1 MANVHCQSC
10 GRTYDYEKYGCCPNC
25 GAYNRRPRRE
35 WVDVDGT
42 VHHGA
47 RKQEKVCY
55 EKKTCYEEKVC
66 FEEQARPARKKN
78 PLRQLEQELHK
89 AERTV
94 RQAAPR
100 KSHASGKEKAS
111 GVIFMAVFII
121 SMLSALLPSM
131 IRSCQAK
138 IDEGGHGVTVTPA
151 QEEIPAEPA
160 EVYYLSQGESFQ
172 WYGEDGM
179 GVGL

>member
-1 MANVHCQSC
+1 MRNTAAAPTAALTTADP
-10 GRTYDYEKYGCCPNC
+10 GG
-25 GAYNRRPRRE
+25 
-35 WVDVDGT
+35 
-42 VHHGA
+42 
-47 RKQEKVCY
+47 
-55 EKKTCYEEKVC
+55 EKVC
-66 FEEQARPARKKN
+66 FEEQARPAKKKN

-121 SMLSALLPSM
+121 SMLSVMLPSM

-151 QEEIPAEPA
+151 QEEAMKIGSMCGWDVPGADPDHC
-160 EVYYLSQGESFQ
+160 VDIVQRRG
-172 WYGEDGM
+172 GM
-179 GVGL
+179 ELG

>member
-1 MANVHCQSC
+1 MRN
-10 GRTYDYEKYGCCPNC
+10 T
-25 GAYNRRPRRE
+25 
-35 WVDVDGT
+35 
-42 VHHGA
+42 
-47 RKQEKVCY
+47 
-55 EKKTCYEEKVC
+55 
-66 FEEQARPARKKN
+66 RPARKKN

-121 SMLSALLPSM
+121 SMLSVMLPSM

-138 IDEGGHGVTVTPA
+138 IDEGGHWVTPS
-151 QEEIPAEPA
+151 QEETPAEPA

-172 WYGEDGM
+172 WYGEEAWVSGYDTTELEDGYM
-179 GVGL
+179 EVSVLLYYPWEREELPEMPGLEADGQLRMTEDGTILDPSAMTEKEGSIPENREH

>member
-1 MANVHCQSC
+1 M
-10 GRTYDYEKYGCCPNC
+10 
-25 GAYNRRPRRE
+25 
-35 WVDVDGT
+35 DGT

-55 EKKTCYEEKVC
+55 EKKTCHEEKVC

-111 GVIFMAVFII
+111 GGIFIAVFII
-121 SMLSALLPSM
+121 SMLSVMLPSM

-138 IDEGGHGVTVTPA
+138 IDE
-151 QEEIPAEPA
+151 
-160 EVYYLSQGESFQ
+160 EVIG
-172 WYGEDGM
+172 
-179 GVGL
+179 

>member
-47 RKQEKVCY
+47 SKQEKVCY
-55 EKKTCYEEKVC
+55 EKKTCYEKKVC
-66 FEEQARPARKKN
+66 FEEQTRPAKKKN

-111 GVIFMAVFII
+111 GGIFMAVFIVAF
-121 SMLSALLPSM
+121 LSALLPSM

-138 IDEGGHGVTVTPA
+138 IDEGGHRVTVTPA

-172 WYGEDGM
+172 WYGEPEE
-179 GVGL
+179 